1 MKKILTILTVLL
13 AVTLISSCQKELP
26 DSFKNV
32 EVNKGENNTNPSPTP
47 TPTNPSQQGDIPS
60 EGDNPLPNY

>member
-47 TPTNPSQQGDIPS
+47 TPSDPSQQGTVPS
-60 EGDNPLPNY
+60 EGDNPMPEY

>member
-32 EVNKGENNTNPSPTP
+32 EVNQGGNTSTSTQAPE
-47 TPTNPSQQGDIPS
+47 NPSQQGDVPS
-60 EGDNPLPNY
+60 EGDNPMPSY

>member
-47 TPTNPSQQGDIPS
+47 TPSDPSQQGTVPS
-60 EGDNPLPNY
+60 EEDNPMPSY